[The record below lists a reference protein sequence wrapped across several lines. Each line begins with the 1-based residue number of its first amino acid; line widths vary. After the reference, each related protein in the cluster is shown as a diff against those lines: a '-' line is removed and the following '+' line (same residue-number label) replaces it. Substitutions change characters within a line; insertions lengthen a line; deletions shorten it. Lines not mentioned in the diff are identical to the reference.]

1 MKKKINLF
9 IVGAMKAG
17 TTSLTDMFEKHPQV
31 HVCPIKEPHH
41 FIKNTPS
48 SIFSPPPFNI
58 NDYLSQQSLQKLHL
72 RVVKDLKDYEELYR
86 EAPKSVK
93 YLAEASTGY
102 LHAKES
108 AKLIYNYNPDA
119 KIIILL
125 RDGIK
130 RAYSHYKM
138 DASLGRTS
146 TSFNQL
152 ITEDLKTKNKWGYI
166 SMSEYA
172 EDIARYKDLF
182 GANVL
187 ITSIKD
193 VANNPKLISDF
204 LSLSDFKSSLSHQNS
219 SKEIKHKWFVKLLHD
234 TGLIKLIRL
243 VLPKK
248 IRYTLLE
255 KIQKDSNGI
264 PLEQSI
270 LNELEQI
277 FKLDKE
283 KLNNY
288 LKQFENDI

>member
-1 MKKKINLF
+1 MKKKVNLF

-17 TTSLTDMFEKHPQV
+17 TTSLIEMLDKHSDIY
-31 HVCPIKEPHH
+31 VCPIKEPHH
-41 FIKNTPS
+41 FIKFTPKS
-48 SIFSPPPFNI
+48 VFSHPPFNI
-58 NDYLSQQSLQKLHL
+58 NDYLSQQNLEKLHL
-72 RVVKDLKDYEELYR
+72 RVVKDLNDYEELFR

-193 VANNPKLISDF
+193 IANNPKLISDF